1 MRYIGSKRLLLRD
14 IEKVI
19 STHSDGSEQTFLES
33 ILKKNIRLLAM
44 ICFTSVMSMPKQ

>member
-19 STHSDGSEQTFLES
+19 STHSDGSEQTFLDLFAGTNIVGEHF
-33 ILKKNIRLLAM
+33 KKIYDY
-44 ICFTSVMSMPKQ
+44 